1 MNNAQN
7 TNDRLFWTTTH
18 VEDGDQMGFYT
29 CGEFKFRGFKSYKS
43 YTIDLPESLKG
54 LQGLNQEIWE
64 GPSCTGC
71 FSNAQEAR
79 QAIKEVI
86 ATDLAWMQS
95 VADVEYLMNCEA

>member
-1 MNNAQN
+1 MSTAQN
-7 TNDRLFWTTTH
+7 TNDRLFWTTTY
-18 VEDGDQMGFYT
+18 VEAGDQMGFYT
-29 CGEFKFRGFKSYKS
+29 CGEFKFHGFKSYKS

-54 LQGLNQEIWE
+54 LQGLNKEVWE

-86 ATDLAWMQS
+86 ATDLAWMQN

>member
-1 MNNAQN
+1 
-7 TNDRLFWTTTH
+7 
-18 VEDGDQMGFYT
+18 MGFYT

-86 ATDLAWMQS
+86 ATNLAWMQN
-95 VADVEYLMNCEA
+95 VADFEYLMNCEA